1 MLFLYSLPS
10 TGMAAIVVSAIV
22 AVVLAGYA
30 VARRFALIELD
41 AEQRAMAVSMVS
53 IITTINSLLVAFA
66 AINVWDTYNAADRT
80 VAAEATAAGEL
91 ARDLAAFDSSAADAA
106 AAALR
111 TYLVMVVHDEW
122 PRMQRQG
129 KPDPH
134 TEQRFDQMF
143 DLANRIRPL
152 DSRQTVLLGEVLMRV
167 NEMVKY
173 RQQRILT
180 LHAAMPNTLW
190 GVIVIVSALSFA
202 LLYVLPATPF
212 NLALITAWAITIG
225 LAFFFLLA
233 VDRPFA
239 GEFSVGADPLQH
251 TIDTLVANGTWP
263 ATQTEPQPEPYPTP
277 YQAP

>member
-10 TGMAAIVVSAIV
+10 TGMAAIVVSGIV
-22 AVVLAGYA
+22 ALVLVGYA
-30 VARRFALIELD
+30 IARRFALIELD

-66 AINVWDTYNAADRT
+66 AINVWDTYNSADRT
-80 VAAEATAAGEL
+80 VAAEAATAGEL
-91 ARDLAAFDSSAADAA
+91 ARDLAAFDSSAADATA
-106 AAALR
+106 MALR
-111 TYLVMVVHDEW
+111 TYLVMVVRDEW
-122 PRMQRQG
+122 PQMQRHG
-129 KPDPH
+129 KPDPR
-134 TEQRFDQMF
+134 TERRFDAMF

-152 DSRQTVLLGEVLMRV
+152 DDRQKVLLAEVLTRA

-190 GVIVIVSALSFA
+190 GVIIIVSALSFV

-212 NLALITAWAITIG
+212 NLALIASWAITIG

-239 GEFSVGADPLQH
+239 GEFSVSPDPLQH

-263 ATQTEPQPEPYPTP
+263 AQ
-277 YQAP
+277 